1 MTIALTGGLVTAAWR
16 NFIRNLR
23 RYRVLLVAL
32 VLIVMA
38 LTAVLGTILGL
49 QGAVREKASR
59 YFAGDLVVLG
69 YDGSGSSLI
78 AHPEE
83 VVAAVERLE
92 AGGTL
97 VVPKPRTR
105 DWSWVPGRGAT
116 AAGEEGGAPS
126 EAGGGASGDGTAEA
140 AGVDSDPPD
149 AEADGQDP
157 PPPPE
162 PRPAA
167 PVDLVTFSRR
177 STYYNL
183 ESIEL
188 FFAGYYTRQ
197 RRIVGVEWELERPVL
212 SQFDFASGG
221 VPERADEGAVLI
233 STATARELGIAV
245 GDNLLVSIR
254 SDRGRSNTAEFIVAG
269 IYIESSFFGYTTY
282 LHRHALNRLREAPE
296 GTVNE
301 IGVYLRDAADEAS
314 AAAALTAALGEEGLP
329 TFGVMTDRDAYSA
342 EASRRR
348 STREYGVVSLGAQ
361 LSEISDLLGAITII
375 AGAIMVLFLGIVT
388 VGVSNTWTM
397 VVWERTREIGTLR
410 ALGMQRTGTAALFL
424 LEALFLGA
432 GGVILGFG
440 LGIGLLAGVER
451 WVAFEPNAFTTLFLT
466 QSRLAWDVPG
476 WGAAAIAGL
485 AIGASLF
492 GALRA
497 AVRAGR
503 VNPVEAL
510 RHEK

>member
-92 AGGTL
+92 AGEPSSCRNRVPATGPGCPVVARRLPVRREVRRPRRAAEQAGTEPPKRPASTAIPPTPKRTDRIRHPRRSPAPPRRWIL
-97 VVPKPRTR
+97 SPSPGAVPTTTSSRSSSSSRDTTR
-105 DWSWVPGRGAT
+105 GS
-116 AAGEEGGAPS
+116 
-126 EAGGGASGDGTAEA
+126 GASSASSGSWSG
-140 AGVDSDPPD
+140 
-149 AEADGQDP
+149 
-157 PPPPE
+157 
-162 PRPAA
+162 
-167 PVDLVTFSRR
+167 R
-177 STYYNL
+177 SSPSLTL
-183 ESIEL
+183 L
-188 FFAGYYTRQ
+188 Q
-197 RRIVGVEWELERPVL
+197 
-212 SQFDFASGG
+212 GG
-221 VPERADEGAVLI
+221 VPERGDEGAVLI

-432 GGVILGFG
+432 GGVTLGFG

>member
-1 MTIALTGGLVTAAWR
+1 
-16 NFIRNLR
+16 
-23 RYRVLLVAL
+23 
-32 VLIVMA
+32 
-38 LTAVLGTILGL
+38 
-49 QGAVREKASR
+49 
-59 YFAGDLVVLG
+59 
-69 YDGSGSSLI
+69 
-78 AHPEE
+78 
-83 VVAAVERLE
+83 VE
-92 AGGTL
+92 
-97 VVPKPRTR
+97 
-105 DWSWVPGRGAT
+105 
-116 AAGEEGGAPS
+116 
-126 EAGGGASGDGTAEA
+126 
-140 AGVDSDPPD
+140 
-149 AEADGQDP
+149 
-157 PPPPE
+157 
-162 PRPAA
+162 
-167 PVDLVTFSRR
+167 LVTFSRR

-221 VPERADEGAVLI
+221 VPERGDEGAVLI

-432 GGVILGFG
+432 GGVTLGFG